1 MKMKHT
7 TKALACTSIA
17 KYFHKWK
24 GPYNPYIYIT
34 LKFQKK
40 FVAFHHFLL
49 RICAKKCCD
58 CKPSWPRPFFPLVV
72 KCDLFQQLYHTLK
85 ITTMSIS
92 YPKTL
97 PHIRNHYNVNI
108 FFNLVN
114 RFNHINISHHLK
126 HEPNTLCKTKH
137 IVTNIQKWKDK
148 VSCEPLPTSCLL
160 TIAKWRQNITTM
172 KFI

>member
-1 MKMKHT
+1 MHANSQFLLPPQKKHFFHQSKMKMKHT

-17 KYFHKWK
+17 KYSHKWK

-97 PHIRNHYNVNI
+97 PH
-108 FFNLVN
+108 
-114 RFNHINISHHLK
+114 
-126 HEPNTLCKTKH
+126 TL
-137 IVTNIQKWKDK
+137 
-148 VSCEPLPTSCLL
+148 E
-160 TIAKWRQNITTM
+160 ITTM
-172 KFI
+172 SISFLTLSIDSITSTLAIT